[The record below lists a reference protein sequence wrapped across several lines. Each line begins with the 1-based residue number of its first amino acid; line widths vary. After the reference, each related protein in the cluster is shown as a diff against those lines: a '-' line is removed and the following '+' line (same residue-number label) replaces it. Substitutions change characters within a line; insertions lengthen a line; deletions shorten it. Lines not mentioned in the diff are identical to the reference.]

1 MPPRAV
7 EDYLRTIQAL
17 DDDGVEVIQA
27 RIAERLGNKAPS
39 VAQMLER
46 LTTDG
51 YVWRS
56 GRLIHLTDRGRQV
69 AAEVIRKHR
78 LASRLLMDVL
88 GIPDELARSEADRW
102 GHVMSDDVASRIA
115 ALLADSANRAPA
127 IPAQARAGHG
137 ARARPG
143 PWTRAKKTRPGQLG
157 KANLSLVS
165 GSAASH
171 RHPCQHAAW
180 RLPSER

>member
-56 GRLIHLTDRGRQV
+56 GRLIRLTDRGRRV
-69 AAEVIRKHR
+69 AAEVTRKHQ
-78 LASRLLMDVL
+78 LASRLLVGVL
-88 GIPDELARSEADRW
+88 GIPEELARAEAVRW

-115 ALLADSANRAPA
+115 TLLADSANPVPA
-127 IPAQARAGHG
+127 VPAQAGAGHEG
-137 ARARPG
+137 AASAPALHPG
-143 PWTRAKKTRPGQLG
+143 EEDSPWTVR
-157 KANLSLVS
+157 
-165 GSAASH
+165 
-171 RHPCQHAAW
+171 
-180 RLPSER
+180 

>member
-102 GHVMSDDVASRIA
+102 GHVMSDDAASRIA
-115 ALLADSANRAPA
+115 TLLAGSANRAPA
-127 IPAQARAGHG
+127 VPAQARAGQEG
-137 ARARPG
+137 TASARALDPREEDS
-143 PWTRAKKTRPGQLG
+143 PGQLG
-157 KANLSLVS
+157 KANLN
-165 GSAASH
+165 
-171 RHPCQHAAW
+171 
-180 RLPSER
+180 

>member
-1 MPPRAV
+1 MPPSRATAAEMPPRAV

-39 VAQMLER
+39 VAQMLDR
-46 LTTDG
+46 LTTEG

-69 AAEVIRKHR
+69 AAEVVRKHR
-78 LASRLLMDVL
+78 LANRLLVDVL
-88 GIPDELARSEADRW
+88 GVPAELAREEAGRW

-115 ALLADSANRAPA
+115 TLLADPADHASPQVRADHRSTA
-127 IPAQARAGHG
+127 LAWRGEDTS
-137 ARARPG
+137 R
-143 PWTRAKKTRPGQLG
+143 KLG
-157 KANLSLVS
+157 KANLT
-165 GSAASH
+165 
-171 RHPCQHAAW
+171 
-180 RLPSER
+180 

>member
-1 MPPRAV
+1 MPPSRATTAEMPPRAV

-78 LASRLLMDVL
+78 LASRLLVDVL
-88 GIPDELARSEADRW
+88 GIPDELARAEADRW

-115 ALLADSANRAPA
+115 ALLADSANR
-127 IPAQARAGHG
+127 IPAVPSQARASHG
-137 ARARPG
+137 GTAPALALNPREEDGGGAIGSSTPR
-143 PWTRAKKTRPGQLG
+143 
-157 KANLSLVS
+157 
-165 GSAASH
+165 GSA
-171 RHPCQHAAW
+171 RGT
-180 RLPSER
+180 PS